1 MTIKPIGDRIVLK
14 QLDAEEKTKSG
25 IILTSNAKEKPSI
38 FEVLVVGDG
47 KKEDGSSV
55 DMFLKAGQKVI
66 ANRYSGLAAKF
77 DEDEVVIMRQNEVM
91 AIYED

>member
-47 KKEDGSSV
+47 KKDDGTAV
-55 DMFLKAGQKVI
+55 EMFLKPGQKVI
-66 ANRYSGLAAKF
+66 ANRFSGLAAKF
-77 DEDEVVIMRQNEVM
+77 DEDEFIIMRQNEVM

>member
-47 KKEDGSSV
+47 KKDDGSSV
-55 DMFLKAGQKVI
+55 EMFLKPGQKVI
-66 ANRYSGLAAKF
+66 ANRFSGLAAKF
-77 DEDEVVIMRQNEVM
+77 DEDEFIIMRQNEVM
-91 AIYED
+91 AIYES

>member
-47 KKEDGSSV
+47 KKDDGSSV
-55 DMFLKAGQKVI
+55 EMFLKPGQKVI
-66 ANRYSGLAAKF
+66 ANRFSGLVAKF
-77 DEDEVVIMRQNEVM
+77 DEDEFIIMRQNEVM